1 MPHIPGH
8 GISFADWFKNNPQ
21 QIGNRTIPKW
31 IQNQQPFVNPLQGR
45 VTPPRVH
52 DAPPQASNRTADFV
66 TAMGQMAGYTPPT
79 GGLGV
84 SLGGQQVVGGNRLDQ
99 EGLADAMN
107 RVRAAM
113 SRPSFLDYLGG
124 R

>member
-21 QIGNRTIPKW
+21 
-31 IQNQQPFVNPLQGR
+31 
-45 VTPPRVH
+45 
-52 DAPPQASNRTADFV
+52 
-66 TAMGQMAGYTPPT
+66 MAGYTPPT

-84 SLGGQQVVGGNRLDQ
+84 SVGGQQVVGGNRLDQ